1 MARLISS
8 QRSKAL
14 PFSHSSFLSSFL
26 ASLPPRLTP
35 YRSPPRPPSKQAS
48 MENQPAPT
56 RVSKRLKLAR
66 AAREKLQ
73 PRSNETL
80 ATLPKST
87 FIHSIVS
94 ALPSRDERFFPV
106 GEGPTCRGTV
116 AKEARKGGPRR
127 RKG

>member
-1 MARLISS
+1 
-8 QRSKAL
+8 
-14 PFSHSSFLSSFL
+14 
-26 ASLPPRLTP
+26 
-35 YRSPPRPPSKQAS
+35 

-106 GEGPTCRGTV
+106 GEGTTCRGTV
-116 AKEARKGGPRR
+116 AKEARKGGTRR
-127 RKG
+127 RKWRRGRRRRVEFFITPPRSKTSFL